1 MELYAAI
8 VLAFIFTA
16 IIGIAGTW
24 LSKTADQFADL
35 TGFGEA
41 IVGGVLIG
49 SINSLAG
56 TITSITAA
64 YQNHP
69 ELAVSNA
76 LGGILV
82 QTTFLALADISYKK
96 ANLEHAA
103 ASYPN
108 LMHGTLLT
116 IMLSFILLATFSPEF
131 SVKGI
136 NPASILMIIGYIA
149 GVRMIWKAR
158 KRAMWI
164 PKNTAS
170 TVEDLVR
177 YVEDKHLNKKSLT
190 IKFVLLAAIVA
201 FSGYVVAEAGI
212 VIAAETKLSETII
225 GGLFTGVATSLP
237 ELVVTFTAVRQGA
250 LTLAVSNIVGG
261 NTFDVLGVAF
271 SDIAYLNGSIYH
283 VLARAQMLIIAMTL
297 MHVSIL
303 VMGLLDREKHGI
315 AGIGWE
321 SFLIIV
327 IFAGGYTLILF
338 S

>member
-1 MELYAAI
+1 MELSAAI
-8 VLAFIFTA
+8 ILFVIFTA
-16 IIGIAGTW
+16 VIGIAGIR
-24 LSKTADQFADL
+24 LSRTADQFADL

-41 IVGGVLIG
+41 VVGGVLIG

-76 LGGILV
+76 LGGILA

-103 ASYPN
+103 ASYTN
-108 LMHGTLLT
+108 LMHGTLLI
-116 IMLSFILLATFSPEF
+116 IMLSFIFLVTFSPEF
-131 SVKGI
+131 SVMGT
-136 NPASILMIIGYIA
+136 NPASILMILGYAA
-149 GVRMIWKAR
+149 GVRMIWKAKR
-158 KRAMWI
+158 RAMWI
-164 PKNTAS
+164 PKSTAS
-170 TVEDLVR
+170 TVEDLVL
-177 YVEDKHLNKKSLT
+177 YVEDENLNKKSVA
-190 IKFVLLAAIVA
+190 IKFFILAAIVA
-201 FSGYVVAEAGI
+201 FSGYVVAETGI
-212 VIAAETKLSETII
+212 VIAAETKLSETIV
-225 GGLFTGVATSLP
+225 GGLFTGVATALP
-237 ELVVTFTAVRQGA
+237 ELIVTLTAVRQGA

-261 NTFDVLGVAF
+261 NTFDALCVAF

-283 VLARAQMLIIAMTL
+283 VLARSQMFIIAMTL
-297 MHVSIL
+297 MQVSIL

-327 IFAGGYTLILF
+327 LFVGGYALIIY